1 MNLIKVLI
9 CLLIVFTSV
18 KLLMDGISIIKNNSG
33 NMIEGMNNLSSTD
46 LAQHLEKEGE
56 QHAKEMGIEEERS
69 LAKAGLLLPQDTYN
83 SKHGEKHR
91 VKRGHKHNDKHGHKH
106 GHELGPGG
114 TQHLLGP
121 GGTQHLLGPGGTQHK
136 HHHSHGRRVPDD
148 SHSHKYK
155 RFIPDKLDQLPLT
168 KRVYEEIGKDFMKDE
183 AKKRGV
189 KSPGIHDSEAEVL
202 GKMVWRVYAAEVEQK
217 RKSSP
222 KANDQLL
229 EREIQLLNK
238 VSKIMKSDTDHN
250 KGKGRKHK
258 GITNQASS
266 VSKCGPRHYVDSS
279 RTNNLYGYTPPN
291 SNDIHREPGHAFQG
305 TPIPGAPA
313 YHDISNAIEHCE
325 TDRACGGVN
334 YDSTTGK
341 FFLMPVHSK
350 IVRRPHYT
358 AFIKKKHRRHV
369 KPDHTHDK
377 HSGRSHGHHHG
388 QPSPYLPET
397 GIGFSGSPCQCKN
410 VHPRSPNDIPRPYN
424 SLMDLFH

>member
-9 CLLIVFTSV
+9 CLLIVFTCV
-18 KLLMDGISIIKNNSG
+18 KLLMDGICIIKNNSG
-33 NMIEGMNNLSSTD
+33 NMIEGMTNNED
-46 LAQHLEKEGE
+46 LAQRLEKEGE
-56 QHAKEMGIEEERS
+56 QHANKEYKEEQES

-83 SKHGEKHR
+83 SKHGHKPGHKSHKH
-91 VKRGHKHNDKHGHKH
+91 GHKHSDKH

-121 GGTQHLLGPGGTQHK
+121 GGTQHK
-136 HHHSHGRRVPDD
+136 HHHNHGRRVPDD

-202 GKMVWRVYAAEVEQK
+202 GKMVWRVYAAEIEQK

-305 TPIPGAPA
+305 TPIPGAPV

-397 GIGFSGSPCQCKN
+397 GIGFSGSPCQGKN
-410 VHPRSPNDIPRPYN
+410 IHPISPNDIPRPYN
-424 SLMDLFH
+424 SLMNLFH

>member
-9 CLLIVFTSV
+9 CLLIIFTGV

-46 LAQHLEKEGE
+46 LAQRLEKEGE
-56 QHAKEMGIEEERS
+56 QHAKEMQKEEQES

-83 SKHGEKHR
+83 SKHGHKPGHKSHKH
-91 VKRGHKHNDKHGHKH
+91 GHKHSDKHGHKH

-121 GGTQHLLGPGGTQHK
+121 GGTQHK
-136 HHHSHGRRVPDD
+136 HHHNHGRRVPDD

-202 GKMVWRVYAAEVEQK
+202 GKMVWRVYAAEIEQK

-266 VSKCGPRHYVDSS
+266 VSSCGPRHYVDSS

-305 TPIPGAPA
+305 TPIPGAPV

-397 GIGFSGSPCQCKN
+397 GIGFSGSPCQGKN
-410 VHPRSPNDIPRPYN
+410 IHPISPNDIPRPYN
-424 SLMDLFH
+424 SLMNLFH